1 MMLDGYQTDI
11 YLKQFEELFGKNGT
25 VLGDDKNDQ
34 TTAGPSKPETINPP
48 KMTGWICPVC
58 GRGLSP
64 WTSAC
69 PCKGGKGWEVTC

>member
-1 MMLDGYQTDI
+1 MSASIKSIPYSEYSEWGIFIKD
-11 YLKQFEELFGKNGT
+11 EEAE
-25 VLGDDKNDQ
+25 DDL
-34 TTAGPSKPETINPP
+34 P
-48 KMTGWICPVC
+48 KIFGWICPVC

>member
-1 MMLDGYQTDI
+1 MMDEYQTDA
-11 YLKQFEELFGKNGT
+11 YLKQFEDLFGSKGSIWGSDES
-25 VLGDDKNDQ
+25 V
-34 TTAGPSKPETINPP
+34 AEAPSKQKTINPP
-48 KMTGWICPVC
+48 KMVGWICPVC

>member
-1 MMLDGYQTDI
+1 MMMDGYQTDI
-11 YLKQFEELFGKNGT
+11 YLKQFEDLFGKDGSIWSDSKT
-25 VLGDDKNDQ
+25 DT
-34 TTAGPSKPETINPP
+34 TTAGPSKSETINPP